1 MHVTERRV
9 CVLLARRRSVDQNR
23 QYPVHM
29 ASRPEELHEP
39 LVVEIE
45 DDFSR
50 LPEDERVRLTNEWL
64 ESLLTDE
71 PIELSVTGDQM
82 VAEARAEM
90 EW

>member
-1 MHVTERRV
+1 
-9 CVLLARRRSVDQNR
+9 
-23 QYPVHM
+23 M

-64 ESLLTDE
+64 ESLRTDE
-71 PIELSVTGDQM
+71 PLELSVTGDQM

>member
-1 MHVTERRV
+1 LSVLGECASGDEER
-9 CVLLARRRSVDQNR
+9 
-23 QYPVHM
+23 
-29 ASRPEELHEP
+29 HEP

-64 ESLLTDE
+64 ASLRTDD
-71 PIELSVTGDQM
+71 PLELSVTGTQM

-90 EW
+90 DW